1 MVHQLILI
9 PDLSRNLLLTMQVRL
24 NDVTINKTPR
34 FLTDNATDLTH
45 SIVIPLATG
54 DFDARYVIPLSLTG
68 VTSTFLTR
76 KPTVEEIETLPH
88 LILTSKD
95 PPYNP

>member
-24 NDVTINKTPR
+24 NDVTINKTLR